1 MHNLYADRPK
11 GRRRKTIALIIL
23 SLLLVLTFLVETK
36 SKAGVLDKAHT
47 NPVRLPCSQTYQSGQ
62 QLFSP
67 ETAQK
72 ILAAPEQLAPFI
84 KSISNRR
91 YWGLSSNLQLKKRP
105 EAPSPYVL
113 ELAIPKGAINP
124 GNKLAP
130 RGGAGY
136 HWTPELPADTRTACL
151 SYSVWFPQDFDFV
164 KGGKLPGL
172 FGGTG
177 PSGGKKVTG
186 TNGFSTR
193 YMWRRKGDGEVYAYI
208 IGNDRRGI
216 SLERGAWRFPRGKW
230 TRLEQEVILNT
241 PGKPDGMVRV
251 CVNGKLMMEKTGL
264 VYRTTRDVT
273 ISGIMAHVFFGGK
286 KPSWASTKDT
296 IVRMT
301 PFDLRWSK
309 RASVPTLGQDAEQ
322 LDVRQYGSGH

>member
-1 MHNLYADRPK
+1 MVVF
-11 GRRRKTIALIIL
+11 TL
-23 SLLLVLTFLVETK
+23 SLLLALTFLVETK
-36 SKAGVLDKAHT
+36 SRAGVLDKAR
-47 NPVRLPCSQTYQSGQ
+47 PDPARLSCSQTYQSGT

-67 ETAQK
+67 EMVQK
-72 ILAAPEQLAPFI
+72 ILADPEQLAPSI
-84 KSISNRR
+84 KTISNKR
-91 YWGLSSNLQLKKRP
+91 YWGLASNLQLKARP

-113 ELAIPKGAINP
+113 EIAIPKGAINP

-136 HWTPELPADTRTACL
+136 HWTPLMPATTRSACL
-151 SYSVWFPQDFDFV
+151 SYFLWFPPDFDFV
-164 KGGKLPGL
+164 KGGKLPGI
-172 FGGTG
+172 FGGLG

-230 TRLEQEVILNT
+230 TRLEQEVVLNT
-241 PGKPDGMVRV
+241 PGKQDGVVRV
-251 CVNGKLMMEKTGL
+251 WVNGKLRMEKTGL
-264 VYRTTRDVT
+264 VYRTTPDVT
-273 ISGIMAHVFFGGK
+273 ISGVMAHVFFGGK
-286 KPSWASTKDT
+286 DPSWASTKDT

-309 RASVPTLGQDAEQ
+309 RAPEQALVQSMEQ
-322 LDVRQYGSGH
+322 LDVRHNGSGN